1 MINRLP
7 KEFRLPAPN
16 GAKNALNRPQAEA
29 ELPQWLVASAERCI
43 AQHPIVVL
51 STMFVVGLIA
61 GRIAKR

>member
-16 GAKNALNRPQAEA
+16 GAKNGSNHLQAA
-29 ELPQWLVASAERCI
+29 AGLPRRLAATAERCI

-51 STMFVVGLIA
+51 GAAFVVGLIA
-61 GRIAKR
+61 GRIVKR